1 MDAAGPLRGT
11 VALVLGASGIVGGG
25 VADGLI
31 KAGAQVLAPCRSES
45 SKAKMMEHLEHSQSP
60 LLEAP
65 VVDYSSEAG
74 LAGLVEYVQNHAG
87 LQGHVDHIFSCQG
100 GSVPKGEPGWR
111 CRGWGWHSGA
121 KASASGPAPWHTS
134 APLIAHRPA
143 LGRDGG

>member
-45 SKAKMMEHLEHSQSP
+45 SKTKMMEHLEHSQSP

-100 GSVPKGEPGWR
+100 GSVPKGQPGWR